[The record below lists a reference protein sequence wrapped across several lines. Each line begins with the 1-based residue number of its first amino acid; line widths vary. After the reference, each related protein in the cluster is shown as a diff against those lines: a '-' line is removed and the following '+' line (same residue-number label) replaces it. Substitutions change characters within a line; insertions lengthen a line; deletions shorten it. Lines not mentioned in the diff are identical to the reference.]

1 MTESENQVTITDGQI
16 VLSDELVVEDRVEE
30 ARSGDELV
38 PEIDL
43 AEDGAIALDGDV
55 AEIDDLEDAS
65 REIVATILAADE
77 FCTCEEDVT
86 NDSNNH
92 ILDADTEE
100 ETTTNSHGVIHI
112 ADGEECQD
120 SPEATATEEE
130 EAPEEEKDGDDVDE
144 DVNANNNSSLDQGL
158 VIIDCGVGGNV
169 NQSAE
174 DDDDDDDEGEDL
186 VDPREKL
193 KERCARNAEC
203 KPLGRLLE
211 KCNARLEDGD
221 LMFVGET
228 CTEELFNFLQ
238 CVDNCVAK
246 DIIGKL
252 K

>member
-1 MTESENQVTITDGQI
+1 MTESENQATITDGQI
-16 VLSDELVVEDRVEE
+16 VLSDELVEEDRVEE

-38 PEIDL
+38 PEIEL
-43 AEDGAIALDGDV
+43 AEDGAVALDGDV
-55 AEIDDLEDAS
+55 ADLEDAS

-100 ETTTNSHGVIHI
+100 ETTNSHGVTHV

-120 SPEATATEEE
+120 SPEVTATEEEE
-130 EAPEEEKDGDDVDE
+130 EAPEEEDGDDVDE
-144 DVNANNNSSLDQGL
+144 DVNANNNSSLDQGP

-169 NQSAE
+169 NQSADDDD

-193 KERCARNAEC
+193 KERCAGNAEC
-203 KPLGRLLE
+203 KPLGRLLK